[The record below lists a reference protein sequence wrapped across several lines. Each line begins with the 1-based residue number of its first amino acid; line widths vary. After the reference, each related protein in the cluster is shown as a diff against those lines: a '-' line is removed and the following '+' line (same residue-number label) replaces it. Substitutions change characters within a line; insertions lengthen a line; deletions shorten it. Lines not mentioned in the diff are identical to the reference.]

1 MKIGIL
7 TFYSCDNYGAVLQ
20 AYSLATY
27 IKRMG
32 HDVKLIKHE
41 LKTKPLERSNPS
53 LVRKLKHCIVGLLTQ
68 SDRRKR
74 AEVFCQFVKEQFPQ
88 EEYNDSFDKIIIG
101 SDQVWNLNLTQDDLF
116 YLGQCFKCEVSS
128 YAASCGNYDAL
139 SQGQKQLLATNLLG
153 LKDVAVREA
162 ETAAKMRQTIAKDIS
177 VVVDPT
183 LLVDNDVFVEIE
195 KPVGIKG
202 RYVLIYDCM
211 SKDVFNFAKNMAIQL
226 DSKLIA
232 LSCCVRARN
241 LCRTYQAATIG
252 EFLWLFAHAE
262 CVVTTSFHGCAISL
276 SYQKHFYAM
285 NFNEQTTS
293 RMRELLASVGLQDRY
308 KKPSGSDVSFAPID
322 YVAVNEKLYGLRDT
336 SRSYLQKTLMP

>member
-20 AYSLATY
+20 AYSLAAY

-32 HDVKLIKHE
+32 HEVKLIKHE

-53 LVRKLKHCIVGLLTQ
+53 LVSKLKHNIVGFLTQ

-74 AEVFCQFVKEQFPQ
+74 TEVFCQFVKEQFSQ
-88 EEYNDSFDKIIIG
+88 EEYNESFDKIIIG

-116 YLGQCFKCEVSS
+116 YLGKHFKCEVSS

-153 LKDVAVREA
+153 LKCISVREA
-162 ETAAKMRQTIAKDIS
+162 ETAAMIRQTISKDVS

-183 LLVDNDVFVEIE
+183 LLVDNDVFVKIE
-195 KPVGIKG
+195 KTVGVRK

-211 SKDVFNFAKNMAIQL
+211 NKDVFCFAKNIALQL
-226 DSKLIA
+226 NAQLIA

-241 LCRTYQAATIG
+241 HCRTYQAASIG

-262 CVVTTSFHGCAISL
+262 CIVTTSFHGCAISL
-276 SYQKHFYAM
+276 SYQKDFYAM

-293 RMRELLASVGLQDRY
+293 RMRELLVSVGLKDRY
-308 KKPSGSDVSFAPID
+308 KKPSGNDVSFAPID
-322 YVAVNEKLYGLRDT
+322 YKSVNQKLSSLRGI